1 MLSRNLLREVQKKTE
16 TPSEWIEKHF
26 YVPDPRD
33 PVTGETLPPGPLRL
47 AEHQKRIID
56 EALSRDKYGR
66 LKYSTVVYSAPKKSG
81 KSAIT
86 SAVVLYVAHQNS
98 NAFVACL
105 ANDGKQSA
113 DRLYGPIYTCF
124 RLHRQL
130 GGIFKDVQP
139 NKIETTLPNYTTIE
153 AVPCDAAGE
162 AGAQPILTAWCF
174 DEETEILTRDGWKRY
189 DQYSYE
195 DAFATV
201 NKFGEIEYQHPTH
214 IHRSFYAGEMYLL
227 DSRRVSLC
235 VTPNHKLYGK
245 FGYDIYELRKN
256 TWEKRL
262 AKDVVNGKGE
272 YGLRIETQGY
282 VGEYD
287 PVPIEIVIPATK
299 RKPELR
305 IPIELYLKFLGWYLA
320 EGCTHKGDT
329 IMLAQSKASAY
340 YEEIKDT
347 ISELGFEFHE
357 WSGTRALIF
366 YDARLAK
373 HLKPLGKAHKKYIPT
388 WIKRL
393 PPKYINILLESY
405 WKGDGCKADTAFIK
419 YGTKKYATNSPQ
431 LRDDLMELAVIQGNY
446 VSVTT
451 YQDKRWGLPVF
462 TISVKMY
469 KDGNRY
475 VGVKN
480 KKWQKILYDGV
491 IHCPTVPNGTVIV
504 RRHGKVHSQGNS
516 EVWGFESDS
525 KKRLF
530 SELTVPPTL
539 YGKAMRWIESYAGY
553 VGKSELLE
561 NLYIMGFLEG
571 EPHPD
576 FSDLQ
581 GKLGSVVRVNEA
593 AGMFVY
599 WDTEP
604 RMPWQV
610 AEYYEKEAA
619 ILKPTEFR
627 RIHGNE
633 WVSPMSSFVEDTW
646 WDACHDARLPALQDG
661 DRTPVVVGID
671 MAVSRDCA
679 ALVAVTRDPFFSDTK
694 VAVRAVRIF
703 NPKKFGGII
712 DQEDM
717 IRPVI
722 EDWARRWNVVCWVY
736 DPHEMAKLAQ
746 DLVRAGLGW
755 FKPFGQTNPRA
766 VSDKQLYDMIVHRQI
781 SWNKDTTM
789 GDVGARGSSG
799 ETLYKHI
806 TQAGAATNN
815 ESYRLEKLSS
825 NTKIDAAVALSQAAF
840 VAMKLAIGNTEF
852 GEESLIRKL
861 QNREISLGEFSA
873 RVRDTYPQL
882 QERIIDG
889 R

>member
-162 AGAQPILTAWCF
+162 AGAQPILTAW
-174 DEETEILTRDGWKRY
+174 
-189 DQYSYE
+189 
-195 DAFATV
+195 
-201 NKFGEIEYQHPTH
+201 
-214 IHRSFYAGEMYLL
+214 
-227 DSRRVSLC
+227 
-235 VTPNHKLYGK
+235 
-245 FGYDIYELRKN
+245 
-256 TWEKRL
+256 
-262 AKDVVNGKGE
+262 
-272 YGLRIETQGY
+272 
-282 VGEYD
+282 
-287 PVPIEIVIPATK
+287 
-299 RKPELR
+299 
-305 IPIELYLKFLGWYLA
+305 
-320 EGCTHKGDT
+320 
-329 IMLAQSKASAY
+329 
-340 YEEIKDT
+340 
-347 ISELGFEFHE
+347 
-357 WSGTRALIF
+357 
-366 YDARLAK
+366 
-373 HLKPLGKAHKKYIPT
+373 
-388 WIKRL
+388 
-393 PPKYINILLESY
+393 
-405 WKGDGCKADTAFIK
+405 
-419 YGTKKYATNSPQ
+419 
-431 LRDDLMELAVIQGNY
+431 
-446 VSVTT
+446 
-451 YQDKRWGLPVF
+451 
-462 TISVKMY
+462 
-469 KDGNRY
+469 
-475 VGVKN
+475 
-480 KKWQKILYDGV
+480 
-491 IHCPTVPNGTVIV
+491 
-504 RRHGKVHSQGNS
+504 S